1 MTPLM
6 AGQSE
11 KRVLDSPRPLAG
23 RASRSVG
30 HCRGIW
36 QELGER
42 KAPMTAQ
49 AATLLKLQT
58 LESLYRQGYQSDL
71 VDRTLDK
78 VVDLERAR
86 LRQELGDLQTRLET
100 FEQSYDMVSAEF
112 AKRFRAGDLGD
123 DADFF
128 QWSALLDI
136 AEALRHRLKTFEND
150 AA

>member
-1 MTPLM
+1 
-6 AGQSE
+6 
-11 KRVLDSPRPLAG
+11 
-23 RASRSVG
+23 
-30 HCRGIW
+30 
-36 QELGER
+36 
-42 KAPMTAQ
+42 MTAQ